1 MTEPNEIIN
10 DQPLVSDYRH
20 IIEISEPCEGSEL
33 DQYMLSSI
41 IGDDRHIIEISEPS
55 EESEL
60 DQYMLSSII
69 GDDRIFARDLY
80 QITSNTNIISANPS
94 DLDTAFI
101 FDNSESNINYFLN
114 EQQDVFVSVDELFDS
129 SVDESVDEYSNQ
141 IYCSKCK
148 NSIHSLDYLIL
159 KCGHCFHEHCESKFT
174 IRLFGCGECAI
185 NPSQ

>member
-1 MTEPNEIIN
+1 
-10 DQPLVSDYRH
+10 
-20 IIEISEPCEGSEL
+20 
-33 DQYMLSSI
+33 
-41 IGDDRHIIEISEPS
+41 
-55 EESEL
+55 
-60 DQYMLSSII
+60 MLSSII